1 MPQTV
6 EAIDHARA
14 AGVPLV
20 VALNKIDKANANP
33 DRVKQQLA
41 DKGLLPE
48 DWGGQ
53 TIVVPVSAHTGDG
66 IDDLL
71 EMVLLSADLLE
82 LRGNPGRP
90 AHGVVLEARK
100 ETGRGIIATVLVQNG
115 TLEIGDIFVAGATWG
130 RVRAMNDDRGHRAKQ
145 SGPATAVEVTGF
157 QDVPEAGD
165 TFQAVGDE
173 QKARSIVEFRQQEQ
187 RKRELLPSAG
197 KLSLEQLFSQIQQ
210 GEVKELGIVLKAD
223 VQGSVEVL
231 RDAIEKLSTAKVRV
245 KVLHSAIGAVST
257 NDVLLAAAS
266 QAIIVGFNIRP
277 EKNAA
282 DLAEKEQVEVR
293 LYTIIYELLD
303 ELKKAM
309 TGLLEPTFKEVHRG
323 RAEVRDTFKVPKI
336 GTIAGCH
343 VVDGVIPRSA
353 GIRVVRDGRV
363 IHEGRIASL
372 KRFKDDASEVR
383 AGFDCGIGLERFQDL
398 KPGDVIEAFAKEE
411 VAAVLA

>member
-1 MPQTV
+1 
-6 EAIDHARA
+6 
-14 AGVPLV
+14 
-20 VALNKIDKANANP
+20 
-33 DRVKQQLA
+33 
-41 DKGLLPE
+41 
-48 DWGGQ
+48 
-53 TIVVPVSAHTGDG
+53 
-66 IDDLL
+66 
-71 EMVLLSADLLE
+71 
-82 LRGNPGRP
+82 
-90 AHGVVLEARK
+90 VLEARK